1 MSRLLALLILVIPG
15 AISALGIKLMRDTL
29 FGHTIKPFS
38 ALWLPRVVRIHLFC
52 DRPLCAGRV
61 HFIQRQKTQSSQPA
75 IQKTIAEKKPEN
87 APAFFVALF
96 VRQNGLGNRFV

>member
-38 ALWLPRVVRIHLFC
+38 ALWLQGLLGFIFFAIGLYVLAGFILYRDRKRNQVSPRFRK
-52 DRPLCAGRV
+52 R
-61 HFIQRQKTQSSQPA
+61 
-75 IQKTIAEKKPEN
+75 
-87 APAFFVALF
+87 
-96 VRQNGLGNRFV
+96 

>member
-38 ALWLPRVVRIHLFC
+38 ALCLQGLSGFIFFGIGLYVLAGFILYRDRKRNQVSPRFRK
-52 DRPLCAGRV
+52 R
-61 HFIQRQKTQSSQPA
+61 
-75 IQKTIAEKKPEN
+75 
-87 APAFFVALF
+87 
-96 VRQNGLGNRFV
+96 

>member
-38 ALWLPRVVRIHLFC
+38 ALWLKGC
-52 DRPLCAGRV
+52 QD
-61 HFIQRQKTQSSQPA
+61 SSFLRSASMCWPGSFY
-75 IQKTIAEKKPEN
+75 TETEN
-87 APAFFVALF
+87 AIKSA
-96 VRQNGLGNRFV
+96 RDSENDS